1 MNILLLFNI
10 VIIIDDVFMKSE
22 LNTWQPFNNLYN
34 TDAMINDISHDCF
47 YLSITDES
55 KLNEKEY
62 EVHQIIEYCIRTSIK
77 ETEVNS
83 NENSISSVV
92 TFDEL
97 KKKNVTGNNLMEWSS
112 PIDLIEQYEY
122 FLQMNKSSSN
132 EIFYN
137 CTRPWFGPLCQY
149 KFIVN
154 RPFPKMIEKLN
165 ADRWT
170 YVNAIFTCYMHL
182 KCNRG
187 STYLCLDWREICDGK
202 IDCLDGG
209 EDEKHCLE
217 LDLNI
222 CEENEYQ
229 CRNGMCVNK
238 IFLLD
243 ERYSFISP
251 ECLDQS
257 DEYLKNSET
266 ACNFIPLFKCED
278 IMSPFPSRFT
288 CGDGNDL
295 LSHMPRKGSVCRNKR
310 DQVLNFLIG
319 WHNNEDTRFPRCF
332 KILIC
337 TSLIFSS
344 DQFDEY
350 CKHLCENEKEC
361 KIQIMQSCPTAFIAP
376 TIPVWGGH
384 IRLGYFSNQT
394 FNNRVDATP
403 MFICYDQKRCPFLI
417 PTLIV
422 ENSTCIHIDALNLSS
437 YFDLYKPFVLC
448 NQFFENTND
457 THCSD
462 PTMLRCLGTNKCIS
476 KRRIMDGISDCY
488 GNFDESIS
496 ANSCALNDTDRFH
509 CTSERKC
516 LRRILVGDEDPD
528 CIGREDE
535 FALDGFITDIY
546 ELPFSAICDNWIDML
561 NLTNE
566 TDETHCEQWQC
577 VNQYTRC
584 NKVWN
589 CPKGID
595 EINCSS
601 SFQCSA
607 DEHPCLTGKNRTMG
621 CLHMKQADDGI
632 VDCLGA
638 TDERSYCRSLYPK
651 DSSKSYRCWNDT
663 KCVQVLDRCEHCDN
677 FDGIDQLCGSY
688 HTEIITY
695 LESARNIWFS
705 FKMSFSHKSSL
716 SFPPI
721 QLPSIVQKHTQHRI
735 MDNMKIDTRI
745 YQYNPHAPL
754 CHQGAE
760 ILIGKNERVNCLC
773 SSHYYGNFCQYQ
785 NQRVTLTIRIRQE
798 NLEKF
803 RVIGIV
809 IRLADHTGLIHSY
822 EQITYIPVINCDAKY
837 NLHLLYQDRPK
848 DMTKNYSVYIDA
860 YNKRNL
866 TYITS
871 WIFPV
876 QFLFMPVNR
885 MSALLTIPTYQNCR
899 LLCSD
904 KYLKS
909 LGNVKIDSCQCHPD
923 RATSISI
930 IKYKCNCS
938 PNSICVGL
946 INNRSICLCSLAK
959 VGPRCYL
966 NSICQMDT
974 CKNKGICVPS
984 DPRHSVANFTC
995 VCPEGFSRDNCE
1007 TKDVQIDV
1015 SFSDVEFSQSL
1026 LIHFIKVIKFRL
1038 MSEDQAPTRTTMFK
1052 KIQFHQ
1058 KIITI
1063 HMALEF
1069 HLVFVQLE
1077 NVYYLIVLQHEHTP
1091 SIVISTQISSS
1102 QHCPHIREL
1111 DKVIAD
1117 YPILRR
1123 VKYYHTVCK
1132 NHSHLMCFHDNE
1144 TFMCLCTQERHANCF
1159 HFDFTKNYNC
1169 EGYNDCQNGAQCFQD
1184 HPHCPSKTMCKCQ
1197 ECFYG
1202 DKCQFTT
1209 KHSGLSLDSI
1219 LGYHIYPN
1227 LSINQ
1232 QSAPVK
1238 ISIILAILILI
1249 IGLISGI
1256 LSNLTFQI
1264 ESTRV
1269 IGCGLYLFCSSITS
1283 ILIVIFLNIKLWF
1296 LILSQMN
1303 IITGRSFLWFNCRL
1317 IEYLLRFLLAINDWL
1332 HACVTVERF
1341 LVVFLGVRFNKA
1353 TSKQY
1358 AKRTVWIILLSTA
1371 ASIVHDPIHR
1381 RLIDD
1386 SEEERT
1392 WCILRITAQLEIYD
1406 RFINIFHFL
1415 IPFSLNFILAI
1426 GIIFLNARQRSALK
1440 QEVTFKQQL
1449 RKQLNQHKHLILSS
1463 ILLVV
1468 LAVPRLIISFL
1479 PNCMKSPKQY
1489 ALFLAGY
1496 FVSFIPPILHFFI
1509 FVLTSKVYKKEFDI
1523 MIRKKWRAFRLRLNP
1538 NYDLSSRN

>member
-1 MNILLLFNI
+1 
-10 VIIIDDVFMKSE
+10 
-22 LNTWQPFNNLYN
+22 
-34 TDAMINDISHDCF
+34 
-47 YLSITDES
+47 
-55 KLNEKEY
+55 
-62 EVHQIIEYCIRTSIK
+62 
-77 ETEVNS
+77 
-83 NENSISSVV
+83 
-92 TFDEL
+92 
-97 KKKNVTGNNLMEWSS
+97 MEWSS
-112 PIDLIEQYEY
+112 PIDLIERYEH
-122 FLQMNKSSSN
+122 FLKMNKSSSN
-132 EIFYN
+132 EVFYN
-137 CTRPWFGPLCQY
+137 CILPWFGPLCQY
-149 KFIVN
+149 KFIEDQ
-154 RPFPKMIEKLN
+154 PFPKMIETIDNWNDQIL
-165 ADRWT
+165 
-170 YVNAIFTCYMHL
+170 YVNATFTCYMHL

-187 STYLCLDWREICDGK
+187 SPYICLDWREICDGK

-217 LDLNI
+217 LELNT

-229 CRNGMCVNK
+229 CRNGMCINK
-238 IFLLD
+238 VFLLD
-243 ERYSFISP
+243 ESNNFISP
-251 ECLDQS
+251 ECLDRS
-257 DEYLKNSET
+257 DEHLTNGGGICK
-266 ACNFIPLFKCED
+266 FIPLFKCED
-278 IMSPFPSRFT
+278 IMSRLTSHFT
-288 CGDGNDL
+288 CGDGNKLEDYIPQKR
-295 LSHMPRKGSVCRNKR
+295 SECKSKR
-310 DQVLNFLIG
+310 DQVWNFLIG

-337 TSLIFSS
+337 TSIMFSS

-350 CKHLCENEKEC
+350 CKYLCENKEEC
-361 KIQIMQSCPTAFIAP
+361 KIKIVQSCPTAFIAP

-384 IRLGYFSNQT
+384 VRLGYFSNQT
-394 FNNRVDATP
+394 FISRIEATP
-403 MFICYDQKRCPFLI
+403 TFICYDQKRCPFLI

-422 ENSTCIHIDALNLSS
+422 ENSTCIDINTLNLSS
-437 YFDLYKPFVLC
+437 YIDIYQPFVSC
-448 NQFFENTND
+448 NQLFVSAND

-496 ANSCALNDTDRFH
+496 ANSCALNDTDRFQ
-509 CTSERKC
+509 CTSEQKC
-516 LRRILVGDEDPD
+516 LRRTLVNDRRAN
-528 CIGREDE
+528 CIGKEDE
-535 FALDGFITDIY
+535 FSFDGITTNID
-546 ELPFSAICDNWIDML
+546 ELPFSAICDNWTDISS
-561 NLTNE
+561 LTDE

-638 TDERSYCRSLYPK
+638 TDERSYCKLQSPK
-651 DSSKSYRCWNDT
+651 NSSKNYRCWNDT
-663 KCVQVLDRCEHCDN
+663 KCVQVSDRCERCKN
-677 FDGIDQLCGSY
+677 YNNIDQLCGSGY
-688 HTEIITY
+688 TEIVKY
-695 LESARNIWFS
+695 LESAQNILFHN
-705 FKMSFSHKSSL
+705 KMSFSHKSSL
-716 SFPPI
+716 SFPPM
-721 QLPSIVQKHTQHRI
+721 QLPSIAQKHKQYHI

-745 YQYNPHAPL
+745 YQYDPRAPS
-754 CHQGAE
+754 CHRGVV
-760 ILIGKNERVNCLC
+760 ILVGIDERVDCLC

-785 NQRVTLTIRIRQE
+785 NQRVTLTIRIGQE
-798 NLEKF
+798 SLEKF
-803 RVIGIV
+803 HVIGIV
-809 IRLADHTGLIHSY
+809 IRLVDHTGLIHSY

-848 DMTKNYSVYIDA
+848 NMSKNYSIYIDA

-885 MSALLTIPTYQNCR
+885 MSALLTIPTYQDCR

-904 KYLKS
+904 KYLDS
-909 LGNVKIDSCQCHPD
+909 LRNVHTDSCQCHPD
-923 RATSISI
+923 RATSIST

-938 PNSICVGL
+938 PDSICVDF
-946 INNRSICLCSLAK
+946 INNRSICLCSLTK

-984 DPRHSVANFTC
+984 DPRHSLANFTC
-995 VCPEGFSRDNCE
+995 VCPEGFSGKTCE
-1007 TKDVQIDV
+1007 DKDVQIDM
-1015 SFSDVEFSQSL
+1015 SFSDVEPTGSL
-1026 LIHFIKVIKFRL
+1026 LIHFIKVIKL
-1038 MSEDQAPTRTTMFK
+1038 EEMTEDQAPTRITIFK
-1052 KIQFHQ
+1052 KILFHQ
-1058 KIITI
+1058 KIITFY
-1063 HMALEF
+1063 MALPF

-1077 NVYYLIVLQHEHTP
+1077 NVYYLIVLQHEYTP

-1123 VKYYHTVCK
+1123 VKYYHAVCK
-1132 NHSHLMCFHDNE
+1132 KYPHLMCFHDNE

-1169 EGYNDCQNGAQCFQD
+1169 EGYNDCQNEAQCFQD
-1184 HPHCPSKTMCKCQ
+1184 HPYCPTKTICKCR

-1219 LGYHIYPN
+1219 LGYHIHPH

-1232 QSAPVK
+1232 QSSPVK
-1238 ISIILAILILI
+1238 ISIILALLVLI

-1264 ESTRV
+1264 KSTRV
-1269 IGCGLYLFCSSITS
+1269 IGCGLYLYYSSITS
-1283 ILIVIFLNIKLWF
+1283 ILILIFLNIKLWF

-1303 IITGRSFLWFNCRL
+1303 IITGRSFLWFNCRS
-1317 IEYLLRFLLAINDWL
+1317 IEYLLRFLLAANDWL

-1341 LVVFLGVRFNKA
+1341 LVIFLGVHFNKT

-1358 AKRTVWIILLSTA
+1358 AKRTVWIILLSCA

-1392 WCILRITAQLEIYD
+1392 WCILRITPQVEIYD

-1426 GIIFLNARQRSALK
+1426 GIIFLTARQRSAV
-1440 QEVTFKQQL
+1440 QHEVTFKQQL
-1449 RKQLNQHKHLILSS
+1449 RKQLSQHKHLILSS
-1463 ILLVV
+1463 ILLVI
-1468 LAVPRLIISFL
+1468 LAVPRLVISFL
-1479 PNCMKSPKQY
+1479 PNCMKSPKEY
-1489 ALFLAGY
+1489 GLFLAGY

-1509 FVLTSKVYKKEFDI
+1509 FVLTSEIYKKEFEI
-1523 MIRKKWRAFRLRLNP
+1523 MMKQKWIVFQRRLNP
-1538 NYDLSSRN
+1538 NYELSSRN